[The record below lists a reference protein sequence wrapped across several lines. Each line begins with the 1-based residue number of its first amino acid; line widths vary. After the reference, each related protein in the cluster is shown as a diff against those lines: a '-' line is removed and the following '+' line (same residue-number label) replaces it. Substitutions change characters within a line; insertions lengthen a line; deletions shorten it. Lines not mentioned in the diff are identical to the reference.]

1 MDNDMKVELTP
12 ILVGAL
18 LCIGA
23 DGCASHKQQQSGTN
37 GQYAPGDRDRYE
49 YVTGSYI
56 PQNVQKNGPVSNGKD
71 NLRIIDRTEIDRS
84 GGADLEE
91 TLRRLGANH

>member
-1 MDNDMKVELTP
+1 MENDMKISLAVISL
-12 ILVGAL
+12 GWL
-18 LCIGA
+18 LCLWGG
-23 DGCASHKQQQSGTN
+23 GCASHKQQQSSAN
-37 GQYAPGDRDRYE
+37 GQYGAADRDRYE

-56 PQNVQKNGPVSNGKD
+56 PQDVRKNGPVTNGKD
-71 NLRIIDRTEIDRS
+71 NLRIIDRSEIDRS